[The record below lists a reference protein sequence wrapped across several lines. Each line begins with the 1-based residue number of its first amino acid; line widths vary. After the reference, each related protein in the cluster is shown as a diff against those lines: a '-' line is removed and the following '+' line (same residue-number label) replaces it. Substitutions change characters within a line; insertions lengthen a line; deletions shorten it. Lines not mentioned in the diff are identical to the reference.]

1 MINKIKKTINA
12 YLTTNEDVLSAIEKA
27 DLNAQIS
34 FLEDLGENKNV
45 SYFEKYEK
53 AKKSLFTILRRKK
66 NCNEDI
72 MLTRSEFLDIYCM
85 AMESL
90 GLDKCELDGNDVTV
104 HWNGICCD
112 CGDGAASYN
121 YIISNIEGVI
131 EDEDEDM

>member
-72 MLTRSEFLDIYCM
+72 MLTRSEFLDIYYM
-85 AMESL
+85 AMEGL
-90 GLDKCELDGNDVTV
+90 GSDKCELYGNDVTV

-112 CGDGAASYN
+112 CADGAASYN

-131 EDEDEDM
+131 EDDGDM